1 MKKLTYEEVKNYI
14 ESHGYK
20 LVSTEYKNNSDKLIT
35 ICPNGNIYK
44 VSYNKFKLNRRCLC
58 CRKKE
63 MELEHKIKVNNTGE
77 YKHIKSYFRGD
88 ELPNGKIAKTRY
100 MIVKHLYCSSEYI
113 IQTANFINV
122 GQVCSRCC
130 GSYENSFA
138 YHIEQEL
145 KLDINDVWDFE
156 KNTVNPYHI
165 YKGTNKKVWI
175 KCQNEE
181 INELN
186 GLKKK
191 EYHGSYEIGCS
202 SFSQGTRCSK
212 CTLSGQN
219 SKVHPYDSFGYHHF
233 DKVLSWYL
241 DNGISPFRVSINS
254 HKKYKFICPQC
265 GSVFKRSLAN
275 ASKYNIYCP
284 KCSMSEGEKVISK
297 FLNYNNI
304 EHEYE
309 KAYEGLIGI
318 GYGNLSYDFYLP
330 NYNLLIEYQGGQHK
344 SYIKGFHTSYDCFEK
359 QQEHDKRK
367 RQYAKD
373 NNIKLLEIW
382 YYDFDK
388 IEEILNKELNL

>member
-1 MKKLTYEEVKNYI
+1 MNKLTYEEVKNYI

-44 VSYNKFKLNRRCLC
+44 VSYNKFKQNRRCLC

-63 MELEHKIKVNNTGE
+63 MELEHKVKVDNTGE
-77 YKHIKSYFRGD
+77 YKHIKSYFTGD
-88 ELPNGKIAKTRY
+88 ILPNGKVAKTGH
-100 MIVKHLYCSSEYI
+100 MLVKHLYCNSEYL
-113 IQTANFINV
+113 IQTINFINV
-122 GQVCSRCC
+122 GQKCSRCC
-130 GSYENSFA
+130 GSYEKSFA
-138 YHIEQEL
+138 HHIEVEL
-145 KLDINDVWDFE
+145 GEPLEKYWDFE

-165 YKGTNKKVWI
+165 WKNAHKKVWI
-175 KCQNEE
+175 KCQNKDV
-181 INELN
+181 NELN
-186 GLKKK
+186 GLMKKD
-191 EYHGSYEIGCS
+191 YHGSYEIGCD
-202 SFSQGTRCSK
+202 SFSQGVRCSK

-219 SKVHPYDSFGYHHF
+219 SKVNPYDSFGYHNF
-233 DKVLSWYL
+233 DKVLSWHP
-241 DNGISPFRVSINS
+241 DNEISPFKVAINS
-254 HKKYKFICPQC
+254 HKKYKFICPEC
-265 GSVFKRSLAN
+265 GGVFKRSLAN

-304 EHEYE
+304 EYEYE
-309 KAYEGLIGI
+309 KTYNDLIGT

-330 NYNLLIEYQGGQHK
+330 NYNLLIEYQGRQHED
-344 SYIKGFHTSYDCFEK
+344 YIKGIHISYNDFEK

-382 YYDFDK
+382 YYDFDN
-388 IEEILNKELNL
+388 IEEILEKELNL